1 MDSRDLFSNVTHCD
15 MAPNTMQSRQALVT
29 FDSFMALITLGWAVA
44 FNPVMVHD
52 LEQNKNMMVR
62 GDVYEPLKT
71 ALRKPARPHTY
82 ISVLLGLHIG
92 LDAGRRRSSHAALVH
107 CVLTNC
113 KEIWTHIQSSSRPWL
128 PFYRER
134 MTFTESHFIST
145 AP

>member
-1 MDSRDLFSNVTHCD
+1 MT
-15 MAPNTMQSRQALVT
+15 PNTMQSCQALVT

-44 FNPVMVHD
+44 FNPIMVHD
-52 LEQNKNMMVR
+52 LEQNKKVMVR
-62 GDVYEPLKT
+62 GDFYELLKT
-71 ALRKPARPHTY
+71 TLGKPGLPHTY

-92 LDAGRRRSSHAALVH
+92 LDARRRRSSHTALVH

-113 KEIWTHIQSSSRPWL
+113 KKIWTRIQSSSWSWL

-134 MTFTESHFIST
+134 MTLTESHFIST